1 MGVLCSTQVRH
12 HSLDPLLEPFG
23 FRQTSAWNSIVCRKG
38 HKVTSPTILMRSASP
53 SYELT
58 DRLDAGFAGTFRPPQ
73 GDPISCSAASSQ
85 SGTAASTSSAKR
97 VSDSCQPRQQASAG
111 MTSGMPSCTID
122 NSVPTTTG
130 RRVIV
135 VRISP
140 GRLAKQNRSRV

>member
-1 MGVLCSTQVRH
+1 
-12 HSLDPLLEPFG
+12 
-23 FRQTSAWNSIVCRKG
+23 
-38 HKVTSPTILMRSASP
+38 MRSASP

-58 DRLDAGFAGTFRPPQ
+58 DGLNAGFALLANGTVRPPQ
-73 GDPISCSAASSQ
+73 NGPIWGAAASSQ
-85 SGTAASTSSAKR
+85 SGAAASTSSANK

-130 RRVIV
+130 RKVIV

-140 GRLAKQNRSRV
+140 GRLTKQNRSCV